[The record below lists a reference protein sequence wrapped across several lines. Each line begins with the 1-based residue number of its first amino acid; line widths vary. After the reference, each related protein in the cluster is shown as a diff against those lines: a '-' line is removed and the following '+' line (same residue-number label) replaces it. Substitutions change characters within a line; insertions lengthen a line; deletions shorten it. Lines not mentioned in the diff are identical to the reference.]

1 VKQMHLFELV
11 FHCPRAARTATS
23 WGGVALSWS
32 RGLRHASNASAQEEV
47 DQLTRVVRAMVRD

>member
-1 VKQMHLFELV
+1 MHLFELV
-11 FHCPRAARTATS
+11 FHCPRAAKTATS

-32 RGLRHASNASAQEEV
+32 RGLRHASNASAQEGV